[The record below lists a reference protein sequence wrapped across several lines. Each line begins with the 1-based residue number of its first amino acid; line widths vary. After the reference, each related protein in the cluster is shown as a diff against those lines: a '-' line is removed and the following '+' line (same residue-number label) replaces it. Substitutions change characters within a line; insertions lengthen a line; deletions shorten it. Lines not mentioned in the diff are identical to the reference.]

1 MTAQSSLRTTFAD
14 WLKHRRE
21 LNEIRQLDPFEFD
34 RIAADLEIS
43 SSELEELV
51 RRGPH
56 AADELPLLLKA
67 LEIDEASLERMYP
80 LVLRDMER
88 VCSLCR
94 HKERCD
100 MDLADGT
107 SAEYFSSYCP
117 NESTIK
123 QLERTAA
130 AERDRNASWRAS
142 WPDAA
147 THLRAGR
154 R

>member
-1 MTAQSSLRTTFAD
+1 MTAQSSLRITYLINTFAD

-21 LNEIRQLDPFEFD
+21 LDEIRELDRGEFD

-43 SSELEELV
+43 SSDLGELV
-51 RRGPH
+51 RRGLH

-67 LEIDEASLERMYP
+67 LEIDEAALERTHP

-88 VCSLCR
+88 VCTLCR
-94 HKERCD
+94 HKAKCD

-107 SAEYFSSYCP
+107 SAEYFSSYCS
-117 NESTIK
+117 NEST

-130 AERDRNASWRAS
+130 APIPSCRPLSS
-142 WPDAA
+142 S
-147 THLRAGR
+147 
-154 R
+154 

>member
-1 MTAQSSLRTTFAD
+1 MTAQSSLRITYLINTFAD
-14 WLKHRRE
+14 
-21 LNEIRQLDPFEFD
+21 
-34 RIAADLEIS
+34 
-43 SSELEELV
+43 
-51 RRGPH
+51 

-67 LEIDEASLERMYP
+67 LGIDEAALARTHP

-88 VCSLCR
+88 VCTLCR
-94 HKERCD
+94 HKARCD

-117 NESTIK
+117 NEPTIK

-130 AERDRNASWRAS
+130 APIPSRRLLSSLMTAPRA
-142 WPDAA
+142 
-147 THLRAGR
+147 LRR